1 MNTLELKGSIFE
13 KLAQIENDQELIE
26 INDFLDAF
34 AKEDSD
40 LNFWNNYTPEQKQ
53 DLMTAFEESY
63 DVKNWVEHE
72 DVIKKYRSN
81 AQ

>member
-13 KLAQIENDQELIE
+13 KLSQIENDQELNE

-34 AKEDSD
+34 TKEESSS
-40 LNFWNNYTPEQKQ
+40 NFWNNYSPEQKQ
-53 DLMTAFEESY
+53 DLMEAFEESY

-72 DVIKKYRSN
+72 DVIKKYRPN
-81 AQ
+81 A

>member
-13 KLAQIENDQELIE
+13 KLAQIENNQELIE

-34 AKEDSD
+34 TKEESSS
-40 LNFWNNYTPEQKQ
+40 NFWSNYSPEQKQ
-53 DLMTAFEESY
+53 DLMEAFEESY

-72 DVIKKYRSN
+72 EVIKKYRPN
-81 AQ
+81 A